1 MYEIVIGRN
10 ERDRKKYGLKGC
22 MPIAKHYV
30 KMGQTSSLAN
40 PIYIDAVRSHVLFI
54 CGKRG
59 SGKCLAAGTRITLED
74 GRRVPIE
81 ELADD
86 RTKILALGD
95 DLKIRAQHQTHF
107 YTRETDELLDVTL
120 RSGKTLS
127 LTREHP
133 LLTIEGWKPIGELD
147 ERSRIATPRRQRA
160 FGTNSLPE
168 AEVKLLAYLI
178 AEGHIDEQLL
188 FTNTDATL
196 MEDFVHAVH
205 EYDPNLRIQ
214 RFSEHTVRING
225 DPTRKNVV
233 GRGASG
239 QFTKQT
245 RFVGYHPLK
254 ERLREL
260 GLYGTRSATKFVPQA
275 IHTLTRHQLSLFL
288 NRLFSC
294 DGSIYEKRAG
304 AKRTW
309 QISYASASERLIDDV
324 HHLLSRFGI
333 LAKRRT
339 RTYSGTPQ
347 YELVIDSE
355 HVTGFI
361 ANIGF
366 TGKKRIREARYLEQA
381 REWNPNTDTIP
392 KELWD
397 RYTPKSWAQTG
408 RALGYAHPKALRES
422 KRYAPSRQKL
432 ARIAQADVRA
442 DILALAQSDIYWD
455 EIVSIQRR
463 TGRFTVYDLTVP
475 EDHNFV
481 ANDVIVHNSYTMG
494 VLAES
499 LGLLDPEIKE
509 NIATVIFDTMGV
521 FWTMKYPN
529 KQDRELVEEWG
540 LNDQDFDVS
549 ILVPEGKL
557 EEMREQSF
565 PVDGAFSVPIGE
577 LDGESWCSVFS
588 IDPLSEAGAYI
599 HRITDEQTNFEG
611 ILGRIKEIDAPSH
624 LKMLTENLFETAR
637 GWGLFSEHGTPI
649 KHLAV
654 PGRITVLDISSYA
667 NASRSQGIRSLVI
680 GMISQKL
687 FAERMDARKVEE
699 YESVK
704 SSMQYLI
711 GRQESGKK
719 MPLIWLFVDE
729 AHEFLPKHGSTL
741 ASEPLITLL
750 REGRQPG
757 ISLVLA
763 SQQPGQIH
771 TDVLTQSDIVL
782 SHRLTAKIDIEAL
795 GLLMQSYLREGL
807 DKAAGELPRLKGSA
821 IIFDDTNERMYTC
834 QIRPRYTWHGG
845 SSPTALR
852 SEK

>member
-10 ERDRKKYGLKGC
+10 EPDRKKYGLKGC

-40 PIYIDAVRSHVLFI
+40 PIYIDAVRSHVMFI

-74 GRRVPIE
+74 GRRIPIE
-81 ELADD
+81 QLAED
-86 RTKILALGD
+86 RTKILALGE
-95 DLKIRAQHQTHF
+95 DLKVKAQHQTHF
-107 YTRETDELLDVTL
+107 YSRTVDELLDITL
-120 RSGKTLS
+120 RSGRRLS

-133 LLTIEGWKPIGELD
+133 LLTIDGWKPLGELKAG
-147 ERSRIATPRRQRA
+147 SRLATPRRQPV
-160 FGTNSLPE
+160 FGTKSLSE
-168 AEVKLLAYLI
+168 AEIKLLAYLL
-178 AEGHIDEQLL
+178 AEGHIDDQLL
-188 FTNTDATL
+188 FTNTDESL
-196 MEDFVHAVH
+196 MEDFVNAVH
-205 EYDPNLRIQ
+205 SFDSGLRIQ

-225 DPTRKNVV
+225 DPHRKRVL
-233 GRGASG
+233 GRDRTTGR
-239 QFTKQT
+239 FTSHT
-245 RFVGYHPLK
+245 RFVGHHPLK
-254 ERLREL
+254 DRLREL
-260 GLYGTRSATKFVPQA
+260 NLFGTRSSTKFIPQA

-304 AKRTW
+304 AKRAW
-309 QISYASASERLIDDV
+309 QISYASSSQQLIDDV
-324 HHLLSRFGI
+324 QHLLSRFGI
-333 LAKRRT
+333 LATRRT
-339 RTYSGTPQ
+339 RMMGREQ
-347 YELVIDSE
+347 YELIISGE
-355 HVTGFI
+355 HITGFI
-361 ANIGF
+361 AHIGF
-366 TGKKRIREARYLEQA
+366 FGRKRIREARYLEDA

-392 KELWD
+392 KEIWQ
-397 RYTPKSWAQTG
+397 RYRPKSWADAG
-408 RALGYAHPKALRES
+408 RSLGYAHPKALRES
-422 KRYAPSRQKL
+422 MHYAPSRQKL
-432 ARIAQADVRA
+432 ARIARQDERE
-442 DILALAQSDIYWD
+442 DIVMLAESDIYWD
-455 EIVSIQRR
+455 EIISIESR
-463 TGRFTVYDLTVP
+463 TGSFTVYDLTVP

-499 LGLLDPEIKE
+499 LGLLDPEIKQ

-529 KQDRELVEEWG
+529 RQDRDLVEEWG
-540 LNDQDFDVS
+540 LNDENFDVS

-557 EEMREQSF
+557 AQLREQSF
-565 PVDGAFSVPIGE
+565 PVDGAFSIPIGE

-588 IDPLSEAGAYI
+588 IDPLSEAGAFI
-599 HRITDEQTNFEG
+599 HRVTEDQTNFEG
-611 ILGRIKEIDAPSH
+611 IFDRIKTIKAPDH
-624 LKMLTENLFETAR
+624 LKMLTENLFETAK

-649 KHLAV
+649 KDLAV

-687 FAERMDARKVEE
+687 FSERMDARKTEE
-699 YESVK
+699 FESVK
-704 SSMQYLI
+704 GSMQYLI
-711 GRQESGKK
+711 GRQEGGTK

-729 AHEFLPKHGSTL
+729 AHEFLPKNGSTL

-795 GLLMQSYLREGL
+795 GMLMQSYLREGL
-807 DKAAGELPRLKGSA
+807 DKAAGDLPRLKGSA

-845 SSPTALR
+845 SSPTAMR
-852 SEK
+852 DVK